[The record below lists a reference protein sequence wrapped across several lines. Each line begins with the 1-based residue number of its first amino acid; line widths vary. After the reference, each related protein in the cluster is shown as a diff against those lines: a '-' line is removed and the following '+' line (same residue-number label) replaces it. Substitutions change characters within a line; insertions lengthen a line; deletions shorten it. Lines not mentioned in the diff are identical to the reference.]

1 LTRPTI
7 VKNIHGKRPYR
18 SAQNSTAGGIIS
30 TFSVQPEDMPLPPLS
45 PLPSTK
51 PHAPRRRKPFGRA
64 IAATIFLFAPFL
76 CFAVFYFVGVILGSV
91 LPFEILISLLI
102 LTGILSGFGGLLL
115 YLAARR
121 INYLR
126 MSVGWVALAL
136 LVLQIDFCIVFFD
149 GSVAY
154 LIESANSPSY
164 ILSIIVSALIV
175 TCMILLCVFSVLMLM
190 RLTRKK
196 KPMELAS

>member
-1 LTRPTI
+1 
-7 VKNIHGKRPYR
+7 
-18 SAQNSTAGGIIS
+18 
-30 TFSVQPEDMPLPPLS
+30 M
-45 PLPSTK
+45 
-51 PHAPRRRKPFGRA
+51 
-64 IAATIFLFAPFL
+64 
-76 CFAVFYFVGVILGSV
+76 
-91 LPFEILISLLI
+91 
-102 LTGILSGFGGLLL
+102 L

-126 MSVGWVALAL
+126 KSVGWVSLAL

-154 LIESANSPSY
+154 LIQSANSPAY
-164 ILSIIVSALIV
+164 ICSIIVSALIV

-196 KPMELAS
+196 QPKELAT